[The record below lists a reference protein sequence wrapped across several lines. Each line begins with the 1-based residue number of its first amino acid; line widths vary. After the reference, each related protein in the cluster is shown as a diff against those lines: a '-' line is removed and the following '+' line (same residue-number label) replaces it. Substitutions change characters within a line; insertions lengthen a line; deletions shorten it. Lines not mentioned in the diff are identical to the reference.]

1 MPCTEVLCKH
11 EAWWW
16 GCARIGGGVGSG
28 GGGCTGWGPPGQD
41 TVEGLIDQLWAA
53 RSSWLLPHS
62 FLTPV
67 ALGGVGASWATVEEL
82 RFGPK
87 AHGALRLRD
96 QCRWAVRDRT
106 VMLRTHL
113 SGPTRLLRKMNW

>member
-1 MPCTEVLCKH
+1 MGMCPD
-11 EAWWW
+11 W
-16 GCARIGGGVGSG
+16 GVGLALEGAGAQAGGHPDRTLWRDSSISSG
-28 GGGCTGWGPPGQD
+28 LPGARGCSHTPFLPLWPWVGG
-41 TVEGLIDQLWAA
+41 
-53 RSSWLLPHS
+53 
-62 FLTPV
+62 
-67 ALGGVGASWATVEEL
+67 GASWATVEEL